1 MPGTTVDEAREVSAY
16 PAVRLRALDT
26 LWFQVAGTLCN
37 LACTHCFISCS
48 PVNES
53 HGMMSLADVTRHLAD
68 AERLGVKEY
77 YLTGGEPFMNREILE
92 IVEAL
97 LGRGPVSIL
106 TNGLLIRPE
115 TAARL
120 KTLSEASAYSLD
132 LRVSIDGFD
141 AASNDAIRGAG
152 TFERAL
158 AGIRALADAGL
169 NPVVTVTEAC
179 AGAGTRE
186 GRTRFLAFLRSL
198 GLAQPR
204 LKILPLL
211 RLGAEVTRQRGYE
224 ASESLAGATLT
235 DADFEALQCSSS
247 RMITAK
253 GAYVCPILIDSD
265 DARMGATLDDTLR
278 PFPLRHR
285 ACYTCHEFGLSCRT

>member
-1 MPGTTVDEAREVSAY
+1 MPQSGGGSVTY
-16 PAVRLRALDT
+16 PAVPLRALDT

-48 PVNES
+48 PANDA

-77 YLTGGEPFMNREILE
+77 YLTGGEPFMNREIFE

-97 LGRGPVSIL
+97 LERGPVSIL

-120 KTLSEASAYSLD
+120 KALSDASPYSLD
-132 LRVSIDGFD
+132 LRVSIDGYD
-141 AASNDAIRGAG
+141 AAANDAIRGEG
-152 TFERAL
+152 TFDRAF
-158 AGIRALADAGL
+158 AGIRALAEAGL

-186 GRTRFLAFLRSL
+186 GRARLLALL
-198 GLAQPR
+198 KETGLPRPR

-211 RLGAEVTRQRGYE
+211 RLGAEERRLRGYE
-224 ASESLAGATLT
+224 EAETLEGATLT
-235 DADFEALQCSSS
+235 DADVDELQCSSS
-247 RMITAK
+247 RMITAR

-265 DARMGATLDDTLR
+265 DARMGATLGETLH
-278 PFPLRHR
+278 PFTLRHR
-285 ACYTCHEFGLSCRT
+285 ACYTCHEYGLTCRT